1 MERKIV
7 IATMNDHKVREIKS
21 LIGDRYN
28 VLTQDYFSIPSVPE
42 TGTTFEENALIKAN
56 QVAEKT
62 DLLTLADDSG
72 LEVDLLNG
80 EPGIYSSRYA
90 GPNATDDENNQK
102 LIKELE
108 SYKGEKMTAR
118 FHSVIAIVEPSQNKQ
133 RIFHGTWEGRIK
145 LDQKGKNGFGYDPL
159 FYIDDLGATAAELT
173 ELQKN
178 RLSHRASAMRAAIN
192 YLVRKTEYIK

>member
-7 IATMNDHKVREIKS
+7 IATLNDHKAREIKS

-28 VLTQDYFSIPSVPE
+28 VLTQDYFSIPSIPE
-42 TGTTFEENALIKAN
+42 TGETFEENALIKAN
-56 QVAEKT
+56 HVAEKT

-80 EPGIYSSRYA
+80 EPGIYSARYA

-108 SYKGEKMTAR
+108 RYKGKKMTAR
-118 FHSVIAIVEPSQNKQ
+118 FHSVIAIVEPSQNKR

-173 ELQKN
+173 DSKKN
-178 RLSHRASAMRAAIN
+178 KLSHRARAMTEATK
-192 YLVRKTEYIK
+192 YLVRKTEYVK

>member
-7 IATMNDHKVREIKS
+7 IATLNDHKAREIKS
-21 LIGDRYN
+21 LIGGRYN
-28 VLTQDYFSIPSVPE
+28 VLTQDYFSIPSIPE
-42 TGTTFEENALIKAN
+42 TGETFEENALIKAN
-56 QVAEKT
+56 HVAEKT

-80 EPGIYSSRYA
+80 EPGIYSARYA

-108 SYKGEKMTAR
+108 RYKGKKMTAR
-118 FHSVIAIVEPSQNKQ
+118 FHSVIAIVEPSQNKR

-173 ELQKN
+173 DSQKN
-178 RLSHRASAMRAAIN
+178 KLSHRARAMTEATK
-192 YLVRKTEYIK
+192 YLVRKTEYVK

>member
-1 MERKIV
+1 
-7 IATMNDHKVREIKS
+7 
-21 LIGDRYN
+21 
-28 VLTQDYFSIPSVPE
+28 
-42 TGTTFEENALIKAN
+42 
-56 QVAEKT
+56 
-62 DLLTLADDSG
+62 
-72 LEVDLLNG
+72 
-80 EPGIYSSRYA
+80 
-90 GPNATDDENNQK
+90 
-102 LIKELE
+102 
-108 SYKGEKMTAR
+108 MTAR